1 MMMWMQDGGF
11 LSFGKA
17 FSLEGELALISGGGT
32 GLGLGIATAMVRA
45 GARVVLIGRRA
56 APLEEACA
64 TLGPAA
70 SHAVFDVTRIDEA
83 GAFIERVESESGP
96 VSILVNNAGNHSKK
110 PIEEHTDGDF
120 RGIVE
125 THVTGAFGLTR
136 AAVPHMKKRGRGS
149 ILFTAS
155 MASLFGIPN
164 VVAYAAAKSA
174 YLGMIR
180 SLAVELG
187 PHGIRVNG
195 IAPGWILTALSRMAL
210 EGDPQRRDRIL
221 ARTPLGRFG
230 EVEDVGWAAVY
241 LCSPAAR
248 YLNGVVLPVDGGMS
262 VGF

>member
-1 MMMWMQDGGF
+1 MNGGGF
-11 LSFGKA
+11 LPFDKA

-32 GLGLGIATAMVRA
+32 GLGLGIARAMVRA
-45 GARVVLIGRRA
+45 GARVVLAGRRPGPLA
-56 APLEEACA
+56 AACSE
-64 TLGPAA
+64 LGSAA
-70 SHAVFDVTRIDEA
+70 SPAFFDVTKTGEA
-83 GAFIERVESESGP
+83 AAFIEKVENSFGP
-96 VSILVNNAGNHSKK
+96 VSILVNNAGNHAKK
-110 PIEEHTDGDF
+110 PIEEHTDDDF
-120 RGIVE
+120 RGILE

-136 AAVPHMKKRGRGS
+136 AVVPGMKKRGRGN

-164 VVAYAAAKSA
+164 VVGYAAAKSA
-174 YLGMIR
+174 HLGLIR

-195 IAPGWILTALSRMAL
+195 IAPGWIITALSRLAL

-221 ARTPLGRFG
+221 SRTPLGRFG

-248 YLNGVVLPVDGGMS
+248 YLNGVLLPVDGGMS
-262 VGF
+262 IGF